1 MENRIKKWRLI
12 LGQQSD
18 PEGKV
23 GLEKGLQGI
32 DNTLE
37 ALYDSDRKGGLGS
50 SSPNVNRWLGDIRKY
65 FPTSVVQLMQKDAL
79 DRLNLDQM
87 LLEPELLES
96 VEADVHLVATLLALN
111 KVMPNKTRETAR
123 EVVRKVVE
131 ELEKKLRYPLQ
142 QAIKGSL
149 NRAIRNRRPKFK
161 EINWLYTLK
170 INLKHYQPELKAVIP
185 EQLIGYGRKGQQ
197 LKEVILLLDQSG
209 SMATSV
215 VYTGILASVM
225 ASLRSLK
232 TRLIVFDTSVADL
245 TAELE
250 DPVDLLFATQLGG
263 GTDIN
268 KALAYVE
275 PYIER
280 PLDTILVLISD
291 LYEGGNE
298 REMLRRVSQIIASG
312 VNFISLLALSDE
324 GAPGYDR
331 EIAAAFAAMNI
342 PAFACTPDKFSDLMA
357 SAIKRENIRQ
367 WLGREGIMV
376 KN

>member
-1 MENRIKKWRLI
+1 MDNRIKKWRLI
-12 LGQQSD
+12 LGQQAD
-18 PEGKV
+18 PEGKM
-23 GLEKGLQGI
+23 GLDKSLQGI

-79 DRLNLDQM
+79 DRLNLEQM

-96 VEADVHLVATLLALN
+96 VEADIHLVATLLSLN
-111 KVMPNKTRETAR
+111 KVLPNKTRETAR

-131 ELEKKLRYPLQ
+131 ELEKKLRLPLQ
-142 QAIKGSL
+142 EAIKGSL
-149 NRAIRNRRPKFK
+149 NRAIRNRRPKFN
-161 EINWLYTLK
+161 EINWLHTLK
-170 INLKHYQPELKAVIP
+170 ANLKHYQPELKAVIP
-185 EQLIGYGRKGQQ
+185 EHLIGYGRKGQH
-197 LKEVILLLDQSG
+197 LREVILLLDQSG

-215 VYTGILASVM
+215 VYAGILACVM

-232 TRLIVFDTSVADL
+232 TRMVVFDTSVADL
-245 TAELE
+245 TEELN

-268 KALAYVE
+268 RALAYVE
-275 PYIER
+275 PFIER
-280 PLDTILVLISD
+280 PTDTILVLISD

-298 REMLRRVSQIIASG
+298 REMLRRVSSMAASG
-312 VNFISLLALSDE
+312 LNFISLLALSDE
-324 GAPGYDR
+324 GAPSYDR
-331 EIAAAFAAMNI
+331 EIAAAFAGMDI
-342 PAFACTPDKFSDLMA
+342 PTFACTPNQFPSLMA
-357 SAIKRENIRQ
+357 SAIKREDIRQ
-367 WLGREGIMV
+367 WLGREGVVV

>member
-1 MENRIKKWRLI
+1 MEDRIKKWRLI
-12 LGQQSD
+12 LGKQAD
-18 PEGKV
+18 PEGKM
-23 GLEKGLQGI
+23 GLDKSLQGM
-32 DNTLE
+32 DNTLD

-50 SSPNVNRWLGDIRKY
+50 SSPNVNRWLGDIRTY

-79 DRLNLDQM
+79 DRLNLEQM
-87 LLEPELLES
+87 LLEPELLET

-111 KVMPNKTRETAR
+111 KVLPNKTKDTAR
-123 EVVRKVVE
+123 EVVRKVVAD
-131 ELEKKLRYPLQ
+131 LEKQLRLPLQ
-142 QAIKGSL
+142 QAVKGSL
-149 NRAIRNRRPKFK
+149 SRAIRNRRPKFN
-161 EINWLYTLK
+161 EINWLHTLK
-170 INLKHYQPELKAVIP
+170 ANLKHYQPELKAVIP
-185 EQLIGYGRKGQQ
+185 EQLVGYGRKGQN
-197 LKEVILLLDQSG
+197 LREVILLLDQSG

-215 VYTGILASVM
+215 VYAGILACVM

-245 TAELE
+245 TEELD

-268 KALAYVE
+268 RALTYIE

-280 PLDTILVLISD
+280 PNDTILVLISD

-298 REMLRRVSQIIASG
+298 REMLRRVNKLKTSG

-324 GAPGYDR
+324 GAPGFDR
-331 EIAAAFAAMNI
+331 EVAAAFAGMQI
-342 PAFACTPDKFSDLMA
+342 PSFACTPDKFPSLMA
-357 SAIKRENIRQ
+357 SAIQREDIRN
-367 WLGREGIMV
+367 WLGREGVVV